1 MAGMLSNPF
10 KKGRKD
16 DALSDSVKKLKAK
29 FDQLKD
35 KASQAVQSASRY
47 EREASRLSQEM
58 ESLKVLCGRIAAAT
72 LAPKPPGTPFSE
84 IEFQTFSQWG
94 EDGILQHLLHHLKV
108 PHQTFVEFGV
118 ESYVESNTRFLLI
131 KDNWRGLVMDGSE
144 ENVSRIKQDDLYWR
158 HDLTAVATF
167 ITPGNINQI
176 IRDAGFAGDLG
187 ILSVDVDGMDYWI
200 WKAIDSVNPWIVV
213 SEYNSVFG
221 PDAAVTIPPDDSFMR
236 TKAHFSN
243 VFYGASLAALE
254 HLAREKGY
262 VLVGC
267 NSAGNNAFFLR
278 KDIAGAFAARTPAEA
293 FVEAKYREARDP
305 SGKLTFASAAERR
318 EIVSACRVHDVRT
331 GTVRTVREVWAG
343 LKA

>member
-16 DALSDSVKKLKAK
+16 DALSDSVKKLKTK
-29 FDQLKD
+29 FDQLKE
-35 KASQAVQSASRY
+35 KATHAVQNASRF
-47 EREASRLSQEM
+47 EREAGRLSQEM
-58 ESLKVLCGRIAAAT
+58 ESLKVLCGRIATASM
-72 LAPKPPGTPFSE
+72 APKPPGTPFSE
-84 IEFQTFSQWG
+84 IEFQVFSQWG
-94 EDGILQHLLHHLKV
+94 EDGILQHLLHHLKA

-118 ESYVESNTRFLLI
+118 ESYVEANTRFLLQ
-131 KDNWRGLVMDGSE
+131 KDNWRGLVLDGSE
-144 ENVSRIKQDDLYWR
+144 ENVNRIKQDNLYWR
-158 HDLTAVATF
+158 HDLTAVASF
-167 ITPGNINQI
+167 ITPENINQL

-221 PDAAVTIPPDDSFMR
+221 PDAAVTIPPDASFMR
-236 TKAHFSN
+236 SKAHFSN

-254 HLAREKGY
+254 HLGREKGY

-278 KDIAGAFAARTPAEA
+278 RDIAGAFPIRTSAEA
-293 FVEAKYREARDP
+293 FVEAKFREARDP

-318 EIVSACRVHDVRT
+318 EVIAACRVHDVRT